1 MIQSL
6 SSPFCEGFFYLLF
19 SQQPSKLCKLL
30 RESGDAVVSGLMV
43 GTVETDGA
51 FSTILL
57 KYSNLIK

>member
-1 MIQSL
+1 MQIV
-6 SSPFCEGFFYLLF
+6 
-19 SQQPSKLCKLL
+19 K
-30 RESGDAVVSGLMV
+30 ESGDAVVSGLMV